1 MDDSRYLGPHQ
12 TSPPV
17 MVRLVPSEWQLAFDC
32 QGLSESRVSSEL
44 ECHSVPLCRSI
55 IYHSPPQFG
64 PGGVPAAFTRR
75 STLASAQFNFPNV
88 FNFPTFSSLIGSPP
102 LYTSTCSDRDS
113 DNNSAHGMSAIDTAS
128 TLESLQF
135 LIDPSLRHLIPGDTT
150 GGIDASGS
158 LLGSHLTSDVPIDPS
173 LFDLERVV
181 NDARTGKLSSQPPG
195 PDDGMIAPINPH
207 TQPIGVE
214 HTVHSQL
221 DTGHIEPQ
229 PQQETADIE
238 AQGEDEEI
246 DPALREIVNSLTNA
260 QQVSSVPI
268 NRKTWL

>member
-1 MDDSRYLGPHQ
+1 
-12 TSPPV
+12 
-17 MVRLVPSEWQLAFDC
+17 
-32 QGLSESRVSSEL
+32 
-44 ECHSVPLCRSI
+44 
-55 IYHSPPQFG
+55 
-64 PGGVPAAFTRR
+64 
-75 STLASAQFNFPNV
+75 
-88 FNFPTFSSLIGSPP
+88 
-102 LYTSTCSDRDS
+102 
-113 DNNSAHGMSAIDTAS
+113 MSATDTAS
-128 TLESLQF
+128 ALESLQS

-150 GGIDASGS
+150 GDIDASGS

-181 NDARTGKLSSQPPG
+181 NDARTGKLSSQPLG

-214 HTVHSQL
+214 HTVHSQQ

-229 PQQETADIE
+229 QQQETADIE

-260 QQVSSVPI
+260 QQVSPVPI
-268 NRKTWL
+268 NRKDTTCL